1 MFHGH
6 RDYEDQELWD
16 RLLGDAPYFLFIG
29 AAVVFATYF
38 IVEEFRGKSRVNQSA
53 IARCIQRG
61 NSDAECERRVEEH
74 ATLCHRLAFSGGGR
88 YSDSVF
94 KPDVYDKCLK
104 LGKDA
109 YLKQVAKESRERIKE
124 KQKRQ
129 EKYGLPP

>member
-6 RDYEDQELWD
+6 RKYRDEELWD
-16 RLLGDAPYFLFIG
+16 RLLGDLPTFL
-29 AAVVFATYF
+29 AVGIVLVATTYF
-38 IVEEFRGKSRVNQSA
+38 VVEEFRGKSRVNQDA

-74 ATLCHRLAFSGGGR
+74 APLCQGLAKGGER
-88 YSDSVF
+88 YSEEIFDEKVF
-94 KPDVYDKCLK
+94 DRCIK

-109 YLKQVAKESRERIKE
+109 YLEQVAKESRERIKE
-124 KQKRQ
+124 DQKRQ